1 MPAIG
6 CADARAYMIADPLH
20 AVTILPAGED
30 IEAYLRP
37 ARNSFGK
44 FERLM
49 LLMIGRND
57 AIDIVLLTLRGEVG
71 VQFSHQCLRRNRVCS
86 VNLDLISSLCHSG
99 SHAQNGRDRENRKAS
114 ELDRC

>member
-6 CADARAYMIADPLH
+6 RTDAGTYVIADPLH
-20 AVTILPAGED
+20 AVTVLLADED
-30 IEAYLRP
+30 IEADLRP

-71 VQFSHQCLRRNRVCS
+71 VQFSHQCLRRNRVRA
-86 VNLDLISSLCHSG
+86 VNLDLIVALCHSG
-99 SHAQNGRDRENRKAS
+99 SYAQGERD
-114 ELDRC
+114 C

>member
-6 CADARAYMIADPLH
+6 RTDAGTYVIADPLH
-20 AVTILPAGED
+20 AVTILLAGED

-37 ARNSFGK
+37 ARNAFGK

-57 AIDIVLLTLRGEVG
+57 AIDVVLLTFRGEVG
-71 VQFSHQCLRRNRVCS
+71 VQFSHQCLRRDGACA
-86 VNLDLISSLCHSG
+86 VNLDLIVSLCHTR
-99 SHAQNGRDRENRKAS
+99 SHAADDRDPENREGS
-114 ELDRC
+114 QLDR